1 MDKYKISQ
9 IVKQP
14 LNIFK
19 DWWHALENKEQ
30 HLEKILKGAVLAD
43 HPELLTVLL
52 SHDSNMHQDMFYL
65 AIKHGRMHTIE
76 FFLSHNLVAYNQRIN
91 EQTYESINIAI
102 SRKNDALYQPILS
115 MLLHHLAQIS
125 QDRVKLA
132 IYQAAVCAS
141 TNNIIHGIKYIY
153 QKEKLQAYANDT
165 IDYDYIDAINVNNAA
180 ITGNL
185 KLLKMLV
192 KNHVAENYDYSEAFF
207 NACAHNQINIV
218 RYLLLDK
225 KVNIHSNNEKGL
237 SMACKNGHTKII
249 DYLLSS
255 SELKEHANPFNEMV
269 FYEACMAIPHERSTV
284 MEKLIFYYNIQ
295 LTKKIKGYLE
305 KNKEKDILEMFA
317 IRELKQSLER
327 HLGLTHSEI
336 VQHNELPRSKI

>member
-43 HPELLTVLL
+43 HPEALTVLL
-52 SHDSNMHQDMFYL
+52 SHDSKMHQDMFYL
-65 AIKHGRMHTIE
+65 AIKHGRMNTIQ

-91 EQTYESINIAI
+91 EQAYESINIAT
-102 SRKNDALYQPILS
+102 SRKNDKLYQPILN
-115 MLLHHLAQIS
+115 MLLHHLAEIS

-132 IYQAAVCAS
+132 IYQAATCAS

-153 QKEKLQAYANDT
+153 QQKNLQKYANNT

-192 KNHVAENYDYSEAFF
+192 KTHLANNYDYSEAFF
-207 NACAHNQINIV
+207 NACAHNKIHIV
-218 RYLLLDK
+218 RYLLLDR

-255 SELKEHANPFNEMV
+255 PEIKEHANPFNEMV

-295 LTKKIKGYLE
+295 LTQKIKGYLE
-305 KNKEKDILEMFA
+305 KNKEKDILQMFA
-317 IRELKQSLER
+317 IRELKQSLEK
-327 HLGLTHSEI
+327 HLGLNSDVI
-336 VQHNELPRSKI
+336 VRRSKV